1 MTKRVALPITLIAA
15 VLGPTA
21 LTACDLAAFLP
32 GGDAAGLP
40 PIEALFLPKPSDA
53 RSSTGVQAV
62 CEAGNET
69 IVALE
74 ARVDEL
80 NASVQQDLALLR
92 ALYDAS
98 PETQATI
105 SIYTVEADGRTLEV
119 QVVDGG
125 DELAITGTVQGEDD
139 ALISGAYREDGTEGA
154 ISIEG
159 ADGSIASAWHT
170 EDAGLQIARNEGDVS
185 AAVNIED
192 STVEL
197 AITDG
202 TESLA
207 AHWDRETGEG
217 EMAES
222 GGAAACWSAGES
234 ADDMCDA
241 DCAAP

>member
-1 MTKRVALPITLIAA
+1 MTMRVSLRVSLITTLICPAA
-15 VLGPTA
+15 LA
-21 LTACDLAAFLP
+21 ACDLAGLLP
-32 GGDAAGLP
+32 GDAAALP
-40 PIEALFLPKPSDA
+40 PVEALFLPKPSDA
-53 RSSTGVQAV
+53 RSNTGSQAV
-62 CEAGNET
+62 CEAGNEAV
-69 IVALE
+69 VALE

-98 PETQATI
+98 PDTQAAIT
-105 SIYTVEADGRTLEV
+105 IYTVEADGRTLEV

-125 DELAITGTVQGEDD
+125 DELAITGTVEGADQ

-154 ISIEG
+154 ITIES
-159 ADGSIASAWHT
+159 AEGSIASAWHT
-170 EDAGLQIARNEGDVS
+170 EDTGLQIARTEGDVS
-185 AAVNIED
+185 AAVNIDE

-202 TESLA
+202 ASSLA

-222 GGAAACWSAGES
+222 AGAAACWSAGDG
-234 ADDMCDA
+234 ADDMCDV